1 MIRSD
6 AQALVAEVIAVDG
19 ALVAATLVFYAQAV
33 ARFGGRLAARI
44 WYSPRLVLP
53 GAGAL
58 GITIWALYE
67 WGTPPHASRHASHW
81 TAPVALAAVL
91 VLGVVLVSGVFQA
104 VIAERLPE
112 GVFRRLSPSWFAR
125 SGDLT
130 ADRAAYFDRAYDRTD
145 VASRV
150 FERVFSGAPE
160 PPPLDAGR
168 RVWRK
173 IRARIGW
180 WRLRWTTPNSSPEG
194 MITEYVLLAV
204 RADDRERVGQ
214 LARGLRQNHRLS
226 TDKTYGSSARIAAAI
241 TSALHGAPQA
251 SSATMERVIEIA
263 GESAAAG
270 SPASRHTE
278 AVAQQLLDTARD
290 NITRPA
296 VVNAAINALGEI
308 GDAGGYGSARNAL
321 QDIGQHLIEQETPP
335 GRVGDYERR
344 APENSFQLLLYRLDE
359 LGGEESDD
367 PEAHIARVCAYD
379 VLVGAM
385 PGRRSDSDQDFVL
398 WHLTDL
404 AEDLAKRGSRS
415 AGRAAAHAGQL
426 IEKRTPGG
434 VGVISAEGV
443 AETLIVGGTYALGRV
458 DHGDARG
465 HLAAARLFA
474 EAIAELPDE
483 AINRGR
489 LEARIKQHFED
500 GFDLDAFEVVLNE
513 VLGEQHA

>member
-33 ARFGGRLAARI
+33 SRFGGRLAARI

-58 GITIWALYE
+58 GITIWTLYE
-67 WGTPPHASRHASHW
+67 WGTAPRASRDASHW

-125 SGDLT
+125 TGDLV

-150 FERVFSGAPE
+150 FERVFSGTPE
-160 PPPLDAGR
+160 PPPPGVGR
-168 RVWRK
+168 RVWRR

-180 WRLRWTTPNSSPEG
+180 WWLRWTTPNSSPEG

-214 LARGLRQNHRLS
+214 LARGLRRNHRLS
-226 TDKTYGSSARIAAAI
+226 TDKTHASLARTAAAI
-241 TSALHGAPQA
+241 TSAPHGAPQA

-270 SPASRHTE
+270 SPSSRRAE

-296 VVNAAINALGEI
+296 VGNAVINALGEI
-308 GDAGGYGSARNAL
+308 GDAGGYEPSRLAL

-359 LGGEESDD
+359 LGGEDSDD
-367 PEAHIARVCAYD
+367 PDAHIARVCAYD
-379 VLVGAM
+379 VLVGAL
-385 PGRRSDSDQDFVL
+385 PGRRSNSDQDFLL
-398 WHLTDL
+398 WHLIDL

-426 IEKRTPGG
+426 IEKTTPGG
-434 VGVISAEGV
+434 TGVISAEGV
-443 AETLIVGGTYALGRV
+443 AETLIMGGTYALGRI
-458 DHGDARG
+458 DKGTAHGRHTAS
-465 HLAAARLFA
+465 RLFA
-474 EAIAELPDE
+474 GAIAKLPDE
-483 AINRGR
+483 AIRGGR

-500 GFDLDAFEVVLNE
+500 GFDLDAFEVILDE
-513 VLGEQHA
+513 VLSAEGG